1 MDLRKKPYYLNDRQ
15 IEWVNATRDRLSLE
29 EKIGQLF
36 LVIGMVDSTEELL
49 KMYENQKFGGIM
61 FRPTPSETLKNYVD
75 ALQGRAEVP
84 VLVAANLEHGGSGA
98 LTEGTIFGSQMQV
111 AATGETEQA
120 YRLGKISAEEG
131 KAVGVNLAFAPVC
144 DIDRNW
150 RNPITNTRTYGS
162 DSQVVNAMCEAYM
175 RGAFEEGIAVSVKH
189 FPGDGCDERDQ
200 HLVSSINN
208 LSCDE
213 WDCTYGKIYRNLIDC
228 GTQTIMA
235 GHIMQPAWSK
245 RINPDITDAEQKPA
259 SCSRELIQ
267 GLLRDRMNFQGVVLT
282 DAANMMGYCSVAAR
296 KNLIP
301 LTINAGVDMI
311 LFGRNVK
318 EDMRYLREAVE
329 NHVVS
334 IERIDESVT
343 RILALKA
350 SLGLSEKTSFTDDNY
365 AAKIATKENMQMASE
380 CADKAITLIK
390 DTQELLPVTPEKYKR
405 VLLHVSGDKPGF
417 TGGSRCK
424 DWVVDELE
432 KAGFEVTVYDAEH
445 CTMEE
450 TTIAADVV
458 KSQYDVIMYFSNV
471 INASYQVTAR
481 IQWAGNVAQE
491 APYFVKE
498 IPTLLVNLG
507 NPYGF
512 VDAPMI
518 RTIIN
523 TYHASPEIIHQTV
536 EKIMGLSEFKG
547 SCPVDPFCGMFGKD
561 I

>member
-1 MDLRKKPYYLNDRQ
+1 MDLRNKPYYLNDRQ
-15 IEWVNATRDRLSLE
+15 IEWVNATLDRLSLE

-36 LVIGMVDSTEELL
+36 LVIGMVNSTEELV
-49 KMYENQKFGGIM
+49 KMYEEQKFGGIM
-61 FRPTPSETLKNYVD
+61 FRPTPAETLKNYVD
-75 ALQGRAEVP
+75 SLQNSAKVP

-98 LTEGTIFGSQMQV
+98 LTDGTIFGSQMQV
-111 AATGETEQA
+111 AATGETKQA
-120 YRLGKISAEEG
+120 YRLGKISAKEG

-150 RNPITNTRTYGS
+150 RNPITNTRTYGA
-162 DSQVVNAMCEAYM
+162 DPQVVNDMCEAYM

-200 HLVSSINN
+200 HLVSSINS
-208 LSCDE
+208 LSCEE
-213 WDCTYGKIYRNLIDC
+213 WDQTYGKIYRNLIDH
-228 GTQTIMA
+228 GAQTIMA

-245 RINPDITDAEQKPA
+245 RINPDITDAKQKPA

-296 KNLIP
+296 KDLIP

-318 EDMRYLREAVE
+318 EDMLYLREAVE
-329 NHVVS
+329 SHVVS
-334 IERIDESVT
+334 MERINESVT

-350 SLGLSEKTSFTDDNY
+350 SLGLSEKASFTDDNY

-390 DTQELLPVTPEKYKR
+390 DTQNLLPVTPEKYRR

-417 TGGSRCK
+417 TGGARCK
-424 DWVVDELE
+424 DWVLDELE
-432 KAGFEVTVYDAEH
+432 KAGFEVTVYDSEH

-450 TTIAADVV
+450 TMVATDVM

-498 IPTLLVNLG
+498 IPTLMVNLG

-523 TYHASPEIIHQTV
+523 TYHVSPEIVHQTV